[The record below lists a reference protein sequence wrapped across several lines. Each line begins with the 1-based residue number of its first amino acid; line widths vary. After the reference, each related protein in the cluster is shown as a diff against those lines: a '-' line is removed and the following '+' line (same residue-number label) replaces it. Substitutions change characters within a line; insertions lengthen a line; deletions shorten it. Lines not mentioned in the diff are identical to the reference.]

1 MTTNFFDTD
10 ADDRVIEHWGVAAPY
25 SGHTKSGRTA
35 IDGPTEISDRDR
47 TGENKT
53 IVRKMI
59 KKVLMT
65 GGKPSQVDRSVSD
78 THVRHNT
85 ELADGVSSFQDLTA
99 ADDALVYDEI
109 VLLVGEGDFV
119 ASLCRVHRDDISYA
133 QTDVF
138 RLKQGLIVERWA
150 NSEAVPPEELWVN
163 SGPF

>member
-1 MTTNFFDTD
+1 MVSPDL
-10 ADDRVIEHWGVAAPY
+10 
-25 SGHTKSGRTA
+25 GHTESGRTA

-65 GGKPSQVDRSVSD
+65 GGKSSQVDRFVSD
-78 THVRHNT
+78 TYVRHNT
-85 ELADGVSSFQDLTA
+85 ELADGVSSFHDLTA
-99 ADDALVYDEI
+99 SDDALVYDEI
-109 VLLVGEGDFV
+109 VLLVGEGGFV
-119 ASLCRVHRDDISYA
+119 ASLCCVQRDDVPYA
-133 QTDVF
+133 RTDVF
-138 RLKQGLIVERWA
+138 RLKQGLIVEHWA